1 MPPSDILPWLAARD
15 GRPLSPTGLGEG
27 DYELRDLLSK
37 LLKDYGKVLLWDVD
51 GMEKGRPHLALY
63 KRFEGK
69 GLWVDEG
76 VRSVGGLIDV
86 LVAGAEIAVL
96 NLKTFAN
103 LEELRAAGE
112 MTEKLAVCVEET
124 EGPLTRDPRSRNLR
138 PADLFRKA
146 LQAGID
152 KGVYLR
158 GTGLSEAPEWI
169 DALEGLEL
177 YTGPAKLAKVED
189 QARWRPIV
197 DAYELV

>member
-1 MPPSDILPWLAARD
+1 M
-15 GRPLSPTGLGEG
+15 
-27 DYELRDLLSK
+27 
-37 LLKDYGKVLLWDVD
+37 
-51 GMEKGRPHLALY
+51 
-63 KRFEGK
+63 
-69 GLWVDEG
+69 
-76 VRSVGGLIDV
+76 GGLIDV